1 MPRRKTTTVTEEE
14 APITEEES
22 ALFEAA
28 TAPDDEA
35 LAAEDQS
42 LDALEG
48 MISEFA
54 GADGHT
60 VNVYRQG
67 EGKSISFLFRT
78 TPDEMT
84 GGEIMER
91 ARDHYGTGDYR
102 VHIRKG
108 PRIVHNRPFSVEA
121 KQAPDPALAP
131 AANQGLG
138 IAEVIAMMQSS
149 NDKMALMF
157 SETMRA
163 MGEAMKSNQA
173 PAFNPAEMQ
182 ASLIQSLAALK
193 SMTEK
198 PDTPPSDPVAM
209 LIQGITLAKELN
221 PKEGETNSSDL
232 LLEGI
237 KQFAPAIAQATQLG
251 AARLGAPGNGGMLP
265 GPPADGQTAADA
277 AKEKEL
283 GLRNMMLRQQLAF
296 LIKQAENG
304 KNPDLYAEL
313 LLDQL
318 GETVVLDFIGKDDAL
333 EQLGKV
339 NPGVMGQRIWFEALK
354 AAILELTA
362 PGDAGDTG
370 LEGEHI
376 PAEPAESITDAIPYP
391 DDNGD
396 VTVDPVGSSGNT

>member
-1 MPRRKTTTVTEEE
+1 MPRRRTTTVTEESEPETPILDEIIE
-14 APITEEES
+14 APDETEEARLT
-22 ALFEAA
+22 AL
-28 TAPDDEA
+28 D
-35 LAAEDQS
+35 
-42 LDALEG
+42 G
-48 MISEFA
+48 MISEFT
-54 GADGHT
+54 GAADVV

-67 EGKSISFLFRT
+67 DGKNLSFLFRT
-78 TPDEMT
+78 TPEELT

-91 ARDHYGTGDYR
+91 CRDGYGTGDYR
-102 VHIRKG
+102 IHIRSGSRLVK
-108 PRIVHNRPFSVEA
+108 NAPFSVE
-121 KQAPDPALAP
+121 KQQVPDPALAAP
-131 AANQGLG
+131 AQQGLG

-149 NDKMALMF
+149 NDKMAVMF

-163 MGEAMKSNQA
+163 MGEAMKSNQP

-182 ASLIQSLAALK
+182 TSLIQSLAALK
-193 SMTEK
+193 NMTEK
-198 PDTPPSDPVAM
+198 PDTPPTDPVAM

-221 PKEGETNSSDL
+221 PREGETNSSDL

-251 AARLGAPGNGGMLP
+251 AAKLAAPGNGGMLP

-277 AKEKEL
+277 QKEKEV
-283 GLRNMMLRQQLAF
+283 GLRNMMLRQQLNF

-333 EQLGKV
+333 ETLGKV

-362 PGDAGDTG
+362 PDDAGDTG
-370 LEGEHI
+370 LEGELL
-376 PAEPAESITDAIPYP
+376 PAEPITDAIPHA

-396 VTVDPVGSSGNT
+396 VTGDPVGASGDTPNA